1 MDKLRTVLFVIGF
14 LGAVLT
20 VVNFSVCR
28 WGGPVQPSSLA
39 WCGGWPDF
47 TSWYEKATYSDYFPV
62 ETSLLLGDYAVYS
75 VSQSEDV
82 WDSEAEAWTTT
93 NDKTIYRYRIE
104 SGEKEI
110 LKTPEDPTKEFYS
123 NGFYLTSFNGQTWEK
138 LGLDG
143 YEGEDQEQFIYS
155 NNGKFSM
162 TSEDLDLG
170 SGEMPVARDGLS
182 IKVFDKND
190 NLMAAPEVVWQDV
203 GCDMAEAG
211 TWFISDDGQR
221 IYVYGRTADSSSTNV
236 FWQYSLANNEWQ
248 EVVRLKND
256 LENFSWYDINT
267 ELITVFSYNQ
277 NGVSQAYGID
287 LKDGKEYDLWTGENS
302 DQQIQWTIW
311 SPDTKTVLLAGDD
324 ECVFEVPIGG
334 SLADSGEVC
343 DFEGAPL
350 DLIGS
355 SLIIDQAGKLKVLDL
370 KTKESV
376 ILSEKEFTA
385 PDTSSQNYE
394 FLGVV
399 KID

>member
-28 WGGPVQPSSLA
+28 WSGPQLSSLT
-39 WCGGWPDF
+39 WCGELPDF
-47 TSWYEKATYSDYFPV
+47 TSWYEKANYSDYFPA
-62 ETSLLLGDYAVYS
+62 ETFLLAGDYVVYS

-82 WDSEAEAWTTT
+82 WDSEAEVWTTT
-93 NDKTIYRYRIE
+93 NDKTIYRYRID
-104 SGEKEI
+104 GDEKEI
-110 LKTPEDPTKEFYS
+110 LKTSDDPTKEFYS

-162 TSEDLDLG
+162 TSEDLDLV

-182 IKVFDKND
+182 IKVFDED
-190 NLMAAPEVVWQDV
+190 NNLIAAPEVVWQDV

-211 TWFISDDGQR
+211 AWFISDDGQR

-248 EVVRLKND
+248 EVARLKND

-302 DQQIQWTIW
+302 DQQIQWAIW

-324 ECVFEVPIGG
+324 ECVFEVPVGG
-334 SLADSGEVC
+334 RLSDSGEVC